1 MYHSSLDAVDDLMDN
16 PTFEDDFTSLAKG
29 LPDLERLVA
38 RIHAGSCKPKD
49 FLKLLAV
56 SALCAALASNH
67 E

>member
-1 MYHSSLDAVDDLMDN
+1 MDN

-38 RIHAGSCKPKD
+38 RIHAGSCKPRD

-56 SALCAALASNH
+56 SALRVALASTQ

>member
-1 MYHSSLDAVDDLMDN
+1 MDN

-49 FLKLLAV
+49 FLRLLAV
-56 SALCAALASNH
+56 SALRAAPASDQK
-67 E
+67 